1 MVHITHQGESRGLKG
16 ISWPTRRRAQTYALH
31 RHATDRPQTDL
42 SRLYPIGRSS
52 IIPSYR
58 LPILS
63 KRHAIPYTDHQR
75 RRQLLHWGRHVDL
88 GTEFGLSTPSDVLEM
103 RPRSHSVRGTPR
115 TQCAPR
121 STSTS
126 YPSRSLLPSSSQR
139 RYMSM
144 SLAHQI
150 VHTSRGSTGGSST
163 TSTYRPRPRLHH
175 PFIRMRGGVVGSHH
189 LRNRAPYR
197 GNCHMDVR
205 ANNSQDN

>member
-1 MVHITHQGESRGLKG
+1 
-16 ISWPTRRRAQTYALH
+16 
-31 RHATDRPQTDL
+31 
-42 SRLYPIGRSS
+42 
-52 IIPSYR
+52 
-58 LPILS
+58 
-63 KRHAIPYTDHQR
+63 
-75 RRQLLHWGRHVDL
+75 
-88 GTEFGLSTPSDVLEM
+88 M

-150 VHTSRGSTGGSST
+150 VHTSRGSTGGLVLPVLIVLPS
-163 TSTYRPRPRLHH
+163 YRLPILSKRHAIPYTDHQRRRQLLHWGRHVDLGRPRLHH